1 MKVSLVLATVDRTHE
16 VSRFLTS
23 LAAQRY
29 ADLELIVVDQNLD
42 DRLVELLAVHQGAL
56 TIRHVRSARGLSK
69 ARNVGLQFV
78 SGEIVAFPDDDC
90 WYPSGVLQLVT
101 NMLSAN
107 RVWSGVTGRSEDG
120 LGRSSGAR
128 FDASPG
134 AIDLNNVWTRG
145 ISYTIFLRR
154 EAADAIGLFDEEL
167 GVGAGTRFGSAE
179 ETDYLIRGIRAG
191 LHIAYVPDLIVFHPN
206 PTKVFDERTWRRA
219 RSYGAGMGRVLRK
232 HRCRAGI
239 VATALIRP
247 IGGALLSATS
257 GKLAKARYHW
267 NVLRGRIEGLVATHS
282 DVIGGRP

>member
-16 VSRFLTS
+16 VARFLAS

-29 ADLELIVVDQNLD
+29 PELELIVVDQNAD
-42 DRLVELLAVHQGAL
+42 DRLLELLAVHEGTLA
-56 TIRHVRSARGLSK
+56 IRHVRSGRGLSK

-78 SGEIVAFPDDDC
+78 SGAVVAFPDDDC
-90 WYPSGVLQLVT
+90 WYPPGVLKLVT
-101 NMLSAN
+101 DLLSAN
-107 RVWSGVTGRSEDG
+107 AAWSGVTGRSEDG
-120 LGRSSGAR
+120 LGQTSGTR
-128 FDASPG
+128 FDELPG
-134 AIDLNNVWTRG
+134 AIDVNNVWTRG

-154 EAADAIGLFDEEL
+154 AAANTIGLFDEEL

-191 LHIAYVPDLIVFHPN
+191 FHIAYVPDLVVFHPN

-232 HRCRAGI
+232 HRYRSRT

-247 IGGALLSATS
+247 IGGALLSTAS

-267 NVLRGRIEGLVATHS
+267 SVLRGRLEGLLATYS
-282 DVIGGRP
+282 DVLGGKP